1 MSKLRPKSNGAL
13 RDPCATPGSPDPAET
28 SLVEANQR
36 LKSIQFA
43 NEVATWTWDI
53 LNNKVVADENLTRL
67 FGVSDEDASGGPIE
81 KYILAIHPDDRS
93 AVNTAITK
101 ALEGPNDRYQ
111 TNYRIVEKDGGT
123 SWVSARGTVERGPT
137 VNLAIFQE

>member
-43 NEVATWTWDI
+43 NEVLEIAPD
-53 LNNKVVADENLTRL
+53 KR
-67 FGVSDEDASGGPIE
+67 
-81 KYILAIHPDDRS
+81 AIG
-93 AVNTAITK
+93 K
-101 ALEGPNDRYQ
+101 
-111 TNYRIVEKDGGT
+111 
-123 SWVSARGTVERGPT
+123 
-137 VNLAIFQE
+137 